1 VAQHAWA
8 PEFVRRGLA
17 KSPALRGVVH
27 WLEAAWLAL
36 VWGVLGLLPPE
47 WASAVSAAFL
57 RRVGPLLRKQR
68 HVRRNLAIALP
79 ERSDAE
85 RDAIAQEVWAG
96 LGAVFGEFPHLA
108 RIDREGDRRLE
119 TEIHGTL
126 APLQDPPRPAVF
138 VTAHL
143 GNWEL
148 TTLAAGRYGVPV
160 SVIYS
165 PDANPWLDRLIRR
178 HRRALRCELVPKQ
191 GGLRALLRALAD
203 GRSLGFLI
211 DTRQDDGEPV
221 PFFGVPALT
230 STVPARLALRAGLQL
245 VPLRCERTAPARFR
259 IVFGP
264 PIEPDPAISDAREQ
278 ARDMTRRVN
287 ERFEAWIRE
296 RPEQWLCT
304 KRRWP
309 KGAQPAA
316 GADEQA
322 RSADARAPAPAAGGV
337 SPASRC

>member
-1 VAQHAWA
+1 MARYAWA

-17 KSPALRGVVH
+17 RAPALASVVQ

-36 VWGVLGLLPPE
+36 VWGALALLPPGR
-47 WASAVSAAFL
+47 AAVVSAGFL
-57 RRVGPLLRKQR
+57 RRVGPRLRKHR
-68 HVRRNLAIALP
+68 HVRHNLAIAFP
-79 ERSDAE
+79 ELGEAE
-85 RDAIAQEVWAG
+85 REALGREVWAS

-108 RIDREGDRRLE
+108 RIDREAERLE
-119 TEIHGTL
+119 LELWDGL
-126 APLQDPPRPAVF
+126 GPLQDPPQPAVF
-138 VTAHL
+138 VTAHV

-148 TTLAAGRYGVPV
+148 TTLAAGRFGVPV

-165 PDANPWLDRLIRR
+165 PDANPWVDRLIRR
-178 HRRALRCELVPKQ
+178 WRRALRCELVPKK
-191 GGLRALLRALAD
+191 GGLRALLRALAA
-203 GRSLGFLI
+203 GHSLGFLI

-245 VPLRCERTAPARFR
+245 VPVRSERIGPARFR
-259 IVFGP
+259 ISFGDAVA
-264 PIEPDPAISDAREQ
+264 PDPALGPREQ
-278 ARDMTRRVN
+278 ALDMTRRVN

-309 KGAQPAA
+309 
-316 GADEQA
+316 
-322 RSADARAPAPAAGGV
+322 RDAKPV
-337 SPASRC
+337 S